1 MCLYPRKILSI
12 FLLFLLI
19 VNFAFFIFIKK
30 VNASEFLPTY
40 VEVLVSCGNGIIEI
54 SNAEVCDPGEPPLVP
69 IDVGTTTCA
78 IYNDIFGNPFL
89 QGDLGCLADCSDYES
104 YSCFTCG
111 NLYKEP
117 AEGCDNN
124 DFGSKT
130 CTSLGFKGGSLL
142 CTSDCRINTTNC
154 IASESEGG
162 PSSDGGTTSGGASG
176 VSSGFNPGSETEIVT
191 KVILKGKAYPNV
203 DVHILIDGVVIGIVR
218 TDAKADFYFESS
230 EVTPG
235 INSFGFWA
243 MDSDNLKS
251 TLLTLTFR
259 VTSGA
264 VSTISGIY
272 ISPTI
277 NIDKNSVKQGEA
289 VRIFGQTVP
298 ETEVHVYIHSEEEFV
313 EQTNSYSSGNWELVF
328 NTTPLS
334 EEFHT
339 AKALFQVATTDNNII
354 KSGFSR
360 SVSFHIG
367 KVGGTAPC
375 PEADLNHDGRVN
387 LTDFS
392 ILLFH
397 WGTDDACADQNQNG
411 TVDLIDFSIMMYYW
425 TG

>member
-1 MCLYPRKILSI
+1 MFPCRRKIHA
-12 FLLFLLI
+12 FLLYFLI
-19 VNFAFFIFIKK
+19 VNILLFSFSGITRAT
-30 VNASEFLPTY
+30 EFLPTF
-40 VEVLVSCGNGIIEI
+40 VEVLVSCGNGITEV
-54 SNAEVCDPGEPPLVP
+54 SNDEVCDPGEDPDVP
-69 IDVGTTTCA
+69 QDIGTTTCQS
-78 IYNDIFGNPFL
+78 YNDVFGNPYT
-89 QGDLGCLADCSDYES
+89 QGALLCLLDCTGFDSSVCY
-104 YSCFTCG
+104 TCG
-111 NLYKEP
+111 NSYKEQP
-117 AEGCDNN
+117 EGCDGS
-124 DFGSKT
+124 DFGGKT
-130 CTSLGFKGGSLL
+130 CTTLGFSGGTLA
-142 CTSDCRINTTNC
+142 CTSDCMINTTNC

-162 PSSDGGTTSGGASG
+162 PSSGGGDTRGGASG
-176 VSSGFNPGSETEIVT
+176 ASSGFIPGSETEIVT

-203 DVHILIDGVVIGIVR
+203 DVHILVDGVVVGIVR
-218 TDAKADFYFESS
+218 TDAKADFYFESDEIS
-230 EVTPG
+230 SG

-243 MDSDNLKS
+243 MDADNLKS

-289 VRIFGQTVP
+289 IRMFGQTVP
-298 ETEVHVYIHSEEEFV
+298 ETEVHVHIHSEEEFI
-313 EQTNSYSSGNWELVF
+313 EQTSSHPTGSWELIF

-339 AKALFQVATTDNNII
+339 AKALFQVASTDGNII

-360 SVSFHIG
+360 SVSFHVGKIG
-367 KVGGTAPC
+367 ATAPC
-375 PEADLNHDGRVN
+375 PEADLNHDNRVN

-397 WGTDDACADQNQNG
+397 WGTADTCADQNQNG

-425 TG
+425 SG

>member
-1 MCLYPRKILSI
+1 MYSCLRKTVYSVFTAIWFFSFFLPRP
-12 FLLFLLI
+12 LF
-19 VNFAFFIFIKK
+19 AD
-30 VNASEFLPTY
+30 EFLPTY
-40 VEVLVSCGNGIIEI
+40 VEVLVSCGNGIIEA
-54 SNAEVCDPGEPPLVP
+54 SNSEICDPGELP
-69 IDVGTTTCA
+69 DVLPDLGTTTCSSF
-78 IYNDIFGNPFL
+78 DDVFGNPFL
-89 QGDLGCLADCSDYES
+89 QGDLECFPDCSDFKSSVCY
-104 YSCFTCG
+104 TCG
-111 NLYKEP
+111 NGHKEDL
-117 AEGCDNN
+117 EGCDSS
-124 DFGSKT
+124 DFGGKS
-130 CTSLGFKGGSLL
+130 CTTLGFSGGSLY
-142 CTSDCRINTTNC
+142 CTSDCMINTTNC
-154 IASESEGG
+154 IASDSEGG
-162 PSSDGGTTSGGASG
+162 PVSGGGDTRGGASG
-176 VSSGFNPGSETEIVT
+176 SSQGYIPGSEEKDET

-203 DVHILIDGVVIGIVR
+203 DVHILIDGVVVGIVR
-218 TDAKADFYFESS
+218 TDAKADFYFEST

-277 NIDKNSVKQGEA
+277 NIDKNSVKQGET

-298 ETEVHVYIHSEEEFV
+298 ETEVQVHIHSPEEFIK
-313 EQTNSYSSGNWELVF
+313 QTNSVPTGSWELVF
-328 NTTPLS
+328 DTTPLT

-339 AKALFQVATTDNNII
+339 AKALFQVATSDGNII

-360 SVSFHIG
+360 SISFHVG
-367 KVGGTAPC
+367 KVGASAPC
-375 PEADLNHDGRVN
+375 PEADLNHDKRVN

-397 WGTDDACADQNQNG
+397 WGTDNACADQNQNG
-411 TVDLIDFSIMMYYW
+411 KVDLIDFSIMMYYW